1 MRVLFLET
9 TSLGDVMAQ
18 NGGGRGWKTDPETGQ
33 QVMPAK
39 WAKLLD
45 WLLQGPDRVPKL
57 QYEWAAEN
65 KIAADSIR
73 RIKRDPRFAKEW
85 DRRAAELNIHPE
97 RTQSVIDA
105 LHAQAVGGSVQAASL
120 YLQYIEKFTPKRKVL
135 VDDDRDVGGL
145 SDAELADELEAQ
157 VLHLRVVDGEG

>member
-9 TSLGDVMAQ
+9 TSFGDVMAQ

-97 RTQSVIDA
+97 STQSVIDA